1 MAARTPP
8 ASRPKPQA
16 KKQNSERP
24 SQPNRIGNR
33 VRARRKELSLS
44 LEELARRTD
53 LTASFLSLI
62 ERDLNNPSLDSLRR
76 IAEALEVPL
85 FYFSESNGHSNPV
98 VRREERV
105 RITFPPGNLTTEL
118 LVPNLRNRLEVF
130 IACAASSAG
139 NIARTPK
146 HDSEECIYL
155 MEGSLR
161 VLLGDGEYRLNRGD
175 SIYFHGSS
183 LREINALGKK
193 DAVFISIITPPVL

>member
-1 MAARTPP
+1 MVARTKP
-8 ASRPKPQA
+8 AAKL
-16 KKQNSERP
+16 KKQAAEHP
-24 SQPNRIGNR
+24 PQLIGNR
-33 VRARRKELSLS
+33 VRVRRKELNLS
-44 LEELARRTD
+44 LEELAKRTD

-62 ERDLNNPSLDSLRR
+62 ERDINNPSLDSLRR

-85 FYFSESNGHSNPV
+85 FYFSETNGQSNPV
-98 VRREERV
+98 VRRDERV

-130 IACAASSAG
+130 IARAHTSAG

-161 VLLGDGEYRLNRGD
+161 VLLGDTEYVLNQGD